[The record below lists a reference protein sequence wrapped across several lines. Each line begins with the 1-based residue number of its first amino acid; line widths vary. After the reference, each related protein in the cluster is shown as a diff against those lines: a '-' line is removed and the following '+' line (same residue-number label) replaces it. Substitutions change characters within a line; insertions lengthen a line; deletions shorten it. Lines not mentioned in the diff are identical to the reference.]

1 MIERR
6 VLECQVVSILHGCT
20 NLNHVKQAHAHI
32 YRNNLHQCSYVIT
45 KLLRVLTTIFPHVP
59 LHSYPRLLFSQVH
72 TPNPFL
78 WTAIIRAY
86 ALRGPL
92 SEALRLYASMRTQR
106 IRPVSFTF
114 SALFSACGAVGNTT
128 LGAQLHAQILFL
140 GGFTSDL
147 YVNNTLI
154 DMYVKCGFLNCARKV
169 FDEMPER
176 DVVSWT
182 GLIVAYARSGDM
194 ESARDLFDGLPVKD
208 MVAWTALV
216 TGYAQNAMP
225 KEALEFFRRLQ
236 NEGIDIDEVT
246 LAGVISACAQLG
258 ASKYANWIRDIAE
271 SSGFGAASNVLVG
284 SALID
289 MYSKCG
295 NVEEAYNVFKEMKER
310 NVFSYS
316 SMIVGFAVHGHAH
329 AAIKLF
335 YEMLETEVKPN
346 HVTFVGVLMACS
358 HAGMVDQ
365 GQQLFATM
373 EKWYGVAPTADHYA
387 CMADLLGRA
396 GQLEKAL
403 QLVETMPMEPN
414 GAVWGALLGASHIY
428 RNSDV
433 AEIASSHLFKL
444 EPDNIGNYLL
454 LSNTY
459 ASAGRW
465 DDASRVRKLTREKK
479 LKKYPGCSWVEAKNG
494 MVHEFF
500 AGDVKH
506 PQINEIKK
514 ELDNLLERLEA
525 VGYQPKLSSVPYDIN
540 DKEKRLL
547 LMAHSEKLALAFGL
561 LSTDAGSTIKIM
573 KNLRICEDCHIVMCG
588 ASKVTGRK
596 IVVRDNMRFHHF
608 LNGTCSCSNFW

>member
-1 MIERR
+1 MVVPR
-6 VLECQVVSILHGCT
+6 VLELEVVRILHGCT
-20 NLNHVKQAHAHI
+20 TLKHAKQVHAHI

-45 KLLRVLTTIFPHVP
+45 KLLRVVTTLPNVP
-59 LHSYPRLLFSQVH
+59 LHSYPRLLFAQVH

-78 WTAIIRAY
+78 WTALIRAH

-92 SEALRLYASMRTQR
+92 SEAVLLYCSMRKRR
-106 IRPVSFTF
+106 IGPVSFTF
-114 SALFSACGAVGNTT
+114 SALFSACGAARDAA
-128 LGAQLHAQILFL
+128 LGAQLHAQTLL
-140 GGFTSDL
+140 VGGFASDL
-147 YVNNTLI
+147 YVNNAMM
-154 DMYVKCGFLNCARKV
+154 DMYVKCGVLRCARKM
-169 FDEMPER
+169 FDEMPAR

-194 ESARDLFDGLPVKD
+194 RAARDLFDGLPVKD
-208 MVAWTALV
+208 MVAWTAMV

-225 KEALEFFRRLQ
+225 EKAVEVFQRLRD
-236 NEGIDIDEVT
+236 EGVEIDEVT
-246 LAGVISACAQLG
+246 LVGVISACAQLG

-271 SSGFGAASNVLVG
+271 SSGFGGASNVLVG

-295 NVEEAYNVFKEMKER
+295 NVEEAYDVFKGMRER

-316 SMIVGFAVHGHAH
+316 SMIVGFAIHGRAH

-335 YEMLETEVKPN
+335 YDMLETEVKPN
-346 HVTFVGVLMACS
+346 HVTFVGVLTACS
-358 HAGMVDQ
+358 HAGLVDQ

-373 EKWYGVAPTADHYA
+373 EKCYCVAPTAEHYA
-387 CMADLLGRA
+387 CMAGLLGRA
-396 GQLEKAL
+396 GHLEKAL
-403 QLVETMPMEPN
+403 RLVEAMPMEPN
-414 GAVWGALLGASHIY
+414 GAVWGALLGASHVHG
-428 RNSDV
+428 NPGV
-433 AEIASSHLFKL
+433 AEIASTHLFEL

-465 DDASRVRKLTREKK
+465 DGVARVRKLMREKN
-479 LKKYPGCSWVEAKNG
+479 LKKIPGCSWVEAKNG
-494 MVHEFF
+494 MIHEFV

-506 PQINEIKK
+506 PEINEIKK
-514 ELDNLLERLEA
+514 ELNHLLERLKA
-525 VGYQPKLSSVPYDIN
+525 IGYQPNLSSVPYGIN
-540 DKEKRLL
+540 DEEKRLL

-588 ASKVTGRK
+588 ASKVSGRK
-596 IVVRDNMRFHHF
+596 IVVRDNTRFHHF
-608 LNGTCSCSNFW
+608 LNGACSCSNFW